1 MGNLS
6 KGQVDN
12 IKLIIA
18 SANKYGITNPN
29 LQAALLATI
38 SKESQ
43 FIPQSENLNYSK
55 KAILRTWSKTDD
67 SVAEELAHNPER
79 LGNYMY
85 GGKSN
90 EIKRY
95 GNAPDEGYLYRGRG
109 FNQITF
115 KDNYKR
121 YGDLLKIDLVGNPDK
136 LNDPQVAADAAALFF
151 KDQLKSGE
159 QLGAFK
165 KFGVIDT
172 NKITDT
178 TTATKVFIQ
187 MNGGLN
193 TPFENNVL
201 QEGYKQAILVVDD
214 LKKFVS
220 NNPVKSISIG
230 GILLLTIVCLYF
242 FNK

>member
-55 KAILRTWSKTDD
+55 KAILRTWPKTDD
-67 SVAEELAHNPER
+67 SVAEELANNPEK
-79 LGNYMY
+79 LGNYKY
-85 GGKSN
+85 GG
-90 EIKRY
+90 RY
-95 GNAPDEGYLYRGRG
+95 GNAHDEGYLYRGRG

-115 KDNYKR
+115 KGNYKR
-121 YGDLLKIDLVGNPDK
+121 YGDLLKIDLVNNPDK
-136 LNDPQVAADAAALFF
+136 LNDRQVAADAAALFF
-151 KDQLKSGE
+151 KDQLKAGE

-165 KFGVIDT
+165 KFGVTDT
-172 NKITDT
+172 NKISDT
-178 TTATKVFIQ
+178 TTATKVFVQI
-187 MNGGLN
+187 NGGLN
-193 TPFENNVL
+193 TPFEDNIL

>member
-6 KGQVDN
+6 KAQLEN
-12 IKLIIA
+12 IKIILA

-38 SKESQ
+38 SKESR

-55 KAILRTWSKTDD
+55 DNILRVWKNTDE
-67 SVAEELAHNPER
+67 STAEEMAHNPEK
-79 LGNYMY
+79 LGNWRY
-85 GGKSN
+85 GGSGGNGSN
-90 EIKRY
+90 
-95 GNAPDEGYLYRGRG
+95 EGYLYRGRG

-115 KDNYKR
+115 KNSYRK
-121 YGDLLKIDLVGNPDK
+121 YGDLLGIDLVTNPDK
-136 LNDPQVAADAAALFF
+136 LNEPQIAADAAALFF
-151 KDQLKSGE
+151 KDSLKIGE

-165 KFGVIDT
+165 KFGVSDT
-172 NKITDT
+172 SKINDT

-187 MNGGLN
+187 MNGGLK
-193 TPFENNVL
+193 TPFENDVL
-201 QEGYKQAILVVDD
+201 QEGYKRAMLVVDD
-214 LKKFVS
+214 LKKLVS
-220 NNPVKSISIG
+220 TNPVKSISIG